1 MEKCWLIKL
10 KNNKSP
16 DAFELKQMIV
26 NVLENRK
33 IDNEK
38 KLNAKKY
45 IIDNFDQEK
54 NLNKYIQLIKS

>member
-1 MEKCWLIKL
+1 MTIISTPIGGTNEILLDGKNGWLIKL

-38 KLNAKKY
+38 KLNAKK
-45 IIDNFDQEK
+45 
-54 NLNKYIQLIKS
+54 